1 MRECHPLL
9 FCAGERE
16 GKEKYT
22 LLHNLDECLFVG
34 IEVGQQLVI
43 DDPDGELTVTA
54 FDANHC
60 SGAVMFLFEG
70 NFGTILHTGDC
81 RLTPECL
88 QNLPEKYVGK
98 RGKVPRCQLDYL
110 FLDCTFGKFSRK
122 LPSKH
127 SAIHQ
132 VISCIWKHPDVP
144 VVYLTCDLLGQEEIL
159 AVVSKTFGSKIFVDK
174 TSNPECFQSLTLMVP
189 EVLSEDPSSRFRMLD
204 GFPKLYERASAML
217 AEAQANFQPEP
228 LIIRP
233 SAQWYACEEDDAET
247 QSQRKLRFNEAVR
260 DQFGVW
266 HVCYS
271 MHSSRE
277 ELEWAL
283 ELLAPKRVVSTTPTC
298 RAMELD
304 YVRKHCFSRITSDD
318 PLWKLLD
325 INLQTSEKLDVS
337 DKDVVCT
344 PLLERPAQT
353 SADSEP
359 KPVKRSAALKGILN
373 LSPPSKRPPVTLFGR
388 ARHSLED
395 SSFSCEVKKSGKDYP
410 PQIVVNR
417 TERGFYSQEVDAA
430 FNCKNSFENEEEIAV
445 TSEEVCKSSSHSQD
459 GSCEEKTKES
469 MKDDPQEIIAK
480 KTEQQFPSLETD
492 AEVNH
497 GHIIEKKLETDV
509 AIQCGKFVEKDYRSS
524 FHATIDRSKNFN
536 ESLRNLYRSN
546 NVPVPRPLPSLVE
559 LINANKRAK
568 RRFQCYS

>member
-1 MRECHPLL
+1 M
-9 FCAGERE
+9 
-16 GKEKYT
+16 
-22 LLHNLDECLFVG
+22 
-34 IEVGQQLVI
+34 
-43 DDPDGELTVTA
+43 
-54 FDANHC
+54 
-60 SGAVMFLFEG
+60 
-70 NFGTILHTGDC
+70 
-81 RLTPECL
+81 
-88 QNLPEKYVGK
+88 
-98 RGKVPRCQLDYL
+98 
-110 FLDCTFGKFSRK
+110 
-122 LPSKH
+122 
-127 SAIHQ
+127 
-132 VISCIWKHPDVP
+132 P

-174 TSNPECFQSLTLMVP
+174 TSNPECFQSLTLIVP
-189 EVLSEDPSSRFRMLD
+189 EVLSEDPSSRFRMLN

-233 SAQWYACEEDDAET
+233 SAQWYACEEDVAET

-318 PLWKLLD
+318 PLWTLLD

-395 SSFSCEVKKSGKDYP
+395 SSFSRQVKKSG
-410 PQIVVNR
+410 
-417 TERGFYSQEVDAA
+417 VDAA
-430 FNCKNSFENEEEIAV
+430 LNCKNSFENEEEIAV
-445 TSEEVCKSSSHSQD
+445 TSEEEACKSSSHSQD

-469 MKDDPQEIIAK
+469 VKDDPQERIAN

-509 AIQCGKFVEKDYRSS
+509 AIRCGKSVEKDYRSS
-524 FHATIDRSKNFN
+524 FHAVIDRSKNFN

-559 LINANKRAK
+559 LMNANKRAK
-568 RRFQCYS
+568 RRLQCYS

>member
-1 MRECHPLL
+1 M
-9 FCAGERE
+9 
-16 GKEKYT
+16 
-22 LLHNLDECLFVG
+22 G
-34 IEVGQQLVI
+34 IEVGQKLVI
-43 DDPDGELTVTA
+43 DDPDGEFTVTA

-60 SGAVMFLFEG
+60 PGAVMFLFEG

-81 RLTPECL
+81 RLTQECL

-98 RGKVPRCQLDYL
+98 KGKVPRCQLNYL

-127 SAIHQ
+127 SAIRQ

-144 VVYLTCDLLGQEEIL
+144 VVHLTCDLLGQEEIL

-204 GFPKLYERASAML
+204 GFPKLYERASAVL

-233 SAQWYACEEDDAET
+233 SAQWYACEENGVET

-283 ELLAPKRVVSTTPTC
+283 ELLAPKWVVSTTPTC
-298 RAMELD
+298 RAIELD

-325 INLQTSEKLDVS
+325 INLETSVTLDVS

-359 KPVKRSAALKGILN
+359 KPVKRFAAQKGILN

-395 SSFSCEVKKSGKDYP
+395 SSFSCEVKKSGKDFP
-410 PQIVVNR
+410 PQIVV
-417 TERGFYSQEVDAA
+417 TKTGGGFYSQEVDAA
-430 FNCKNSFENEEEIAV
+430 LNCKNNFENKEEIAV
-445 TSEEVCKSSSHSQD
+445 TLLQCGNLPEKEVCKSSSHSQV

-469 MKDDPQEIIAK
+469 MKDDPQEIIVS
-480 KTEQQFPSLETD
+480 KTEQQFPSLEMD
-492 AEVNH
+492 AEVNR
-497 GHIIEKKLETDV
+497 GHVIEKKLETDV
-509 AIQCGKFVEKDYRSS
+509 AIQCGKLVGKDHRSS
-524 FHATIDRSKNFN
+524 FHTTIGPKNFN

-559 LINANKRAK
+559 LMNANKRVK
-568 RRFQCYS
+568 RRFKCYS